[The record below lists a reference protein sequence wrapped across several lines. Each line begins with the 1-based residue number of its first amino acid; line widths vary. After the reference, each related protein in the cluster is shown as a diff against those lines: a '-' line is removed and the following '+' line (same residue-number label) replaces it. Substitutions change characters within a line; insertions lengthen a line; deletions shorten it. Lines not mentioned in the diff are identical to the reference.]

1 MRNKFAV
8 LGVVISLVFI
18 VMSSLSLSLAAGFTD
33 GLIVYLPY

>member
-18 VMSSLSLSLAAGFTD
+18 VMSSLSLAAGFTD

>member
-8 LGVVISLVFI
+8 LGAVISLVFI
-18 VMSSLSLSLAAGFTD
+18 VMSSLSLAAGFTG